1 MIIREGDESTEAYII
16 RSGSADVLKRSRK
29 GEDVVI
35 GILEQGGIFGE
46 MGLIQD
52 RPRSASVRARTDM
65 EVEVV
70 DAQIFTSLFS
80 NEAMRK
86 VLPLMRV
93 LIERLRVAD
102 SRLADLESGARLE
115 LVSAVP
121 VAGELTV
128 EIVAMSGRAQQAL
141 AGRDRVLVNRFP
153 YRVGRSE
160 GVETDNLLNC
170 NDLILLDSI
179 PYHISRS
186 HFALVRRG
194 NACVFQDRG
203 SRLGS
208 LVNEVH
214 VGGGQRGSNRQR
226 LKAGSNSVFLGG
238 YRSEFHF
245 DLRVSGSE
253 IGFWEGVKRRL
264 FG

>member
-1 MIIREGDESTEAYII
+1 MQPPTYREYPAGSMIIREGDESTEAYII

-128 EIVAMSGRAQQAL
+128 QIVAMSGRAQQAF

-160 GVETDNLLNC
+160 G
-170 NDLILLDSI
+170 
-179 PYHISRS
+179 
-186 HFALVRRG
+186 A
-194 NACVFQDRG
+194 
-203 SRLGS
+203 
-208 LVNEVH
+208 
-214 VGGGQRGSNRQR
+214 
-226 LKAGSNSVFLGG
+226 
-238 YRSEFHF
+238 
-245 DLRVSGSE
+245 
-253 IGFWEGVKRRL
+253 
-264 FG
+264 

>member
-1 MIIREGDESTEAYII
+1 MQPPIYRRYTAGSIIIREGDESTEAYII
-16 RSGSADVLKRSRK
+16 RSGTADVLKRSKK
-29 GEDVVI
+29 GEDMVI
-35 GILEQGGIFGE
+35 GVLEQGGIFGE

-70 DAQIFTSLFS
+70 DAQIFASLFS
-80 NEAMRK
+80 SEAVRK
-86 VLPLMRV
+86 LLPLMRV

-102 SRLADLESGARLE
+102 SRLADLESETKSE
-115 LVSAVP
+115 LAGTVP
-121 VAGELTV
+121 AAGELTV

-141 AGRDRVLVNRFP
+141 AGRDRVLVNQFP

-226 LKAGSNSVFLGG
+226 LKA
-238 YRSEFHF
+238 
-245 DLRVSGSE
+245 
-253 IGFWEGVKRRL
+253 
-264 FG
+264 